1 MYELYVQSLVPITL
15 EVVPFRYK
23 SREYL
28 ERKMRIILQKRGKP
42 IRKIEDTDSS
52 SEDES
57 DPNKFKN
64 LDCFFDEDQLM
75 KM

>member
-1 MYELYVQSLVPITL
+1 
-15 EVVPFRYK
+15 
-23 SREYL
+23 
-28 ERKMRIILQKRGKP
+28 MRIILQKRGKP